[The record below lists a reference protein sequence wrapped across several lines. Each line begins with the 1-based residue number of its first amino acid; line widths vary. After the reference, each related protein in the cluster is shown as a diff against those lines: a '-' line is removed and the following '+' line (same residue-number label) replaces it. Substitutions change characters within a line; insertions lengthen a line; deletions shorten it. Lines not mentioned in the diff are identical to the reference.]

1 MLNDPRETV
10 LLKRFISE
18 LEENKISFEGFVRD
32 IENVRFCKYPLDGNQ
47 ITRCQYAI
55 RNMEMLI
62 LSMKRCAELEIYES
76 FEKNYVLDTQNSW
89 DGKFARA
96 ELLLADITNVIR
108 KTEHLSI

>member
-1 MLNDPRETV
+1 MLTDPRETV

-47 ITRCQYAI
+47 ITRWQYAI

>member
-10 LLKRFISE
+10 LLKRFINE
-18 LEENKISFEGFVRD
+18 LEENRISFEGFVRD

-62 LSMKRCAELEIYES
+62 LSMKRCAELGI
-76 FEKNYVLDTQNSW
+76 FEQFENTHVLDTKNSW
-89 DGKFARA
+89 EAKFARV
-96 ELLLADITNVIR
+96 ELLLADITNVIK
-108 KTEHLSI
+108 KTEHLSV